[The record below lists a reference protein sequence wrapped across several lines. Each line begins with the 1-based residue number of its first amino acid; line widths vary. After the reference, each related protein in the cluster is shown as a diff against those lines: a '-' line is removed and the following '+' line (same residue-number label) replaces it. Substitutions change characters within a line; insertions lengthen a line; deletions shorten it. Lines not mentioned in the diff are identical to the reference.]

1 MAHAPTGPPNSN
13 EGSGCG
19 LGAGGAGLGE
29 LDRAAEERRAR
40 AAISR
45 VTVQM
50 CRGEVLPGYRWSCV
64 PAAATRRRC
73 VSPVAPEAHR
83 GQARARSPS
92 APCTRG
98 GACICMLL
106 VGGAGPGALFVDSG
120 DDRMWNDLSALM
132 HREFR
137 GGRAG
142 DQHTDGRT
150 TTTLQMATMLLWPGR
165 AAAAPPGGARS

>member
-1 MAHAPTGPPNSN
+1 
-13 EGSGCG
+13 
-19 LGAGGAGLGE
+19 
-29 LDRAAEERRAR
+29 
-40 AAISR
+40 
-45 VTVQM
+45 
-50 CRGEVLPGYRWSCV
+50 
-64 PAAATRRRC
+64 
-73 VSPVAPEAHR
+73 
-83 GQARARSPS
+83 
-92 APCTRG
+92 
-98 GACICMLL
+98 MLL

-142 DQHTDGRT
+142 DQHTVSTVTTHTVTDGRT